1 MGLWFILTALDRG
14 VRPCNGTAHEVCANH
29 HHLSKTES
37 SLDMAAPADIAATLA
52 QALKAY
58 RDATATALPS
68 RVTNTMHVKLL
79 MQPTRPDPHPQ
90 QNRAN

>member
-1 MGLWFILTALDRG
+1 
-14 VRPCNGTAHEVCANH
+14 
-29 HHLSKTES
+29 
-37 SLDMAAPADIAATLA
+37 MAAPADIAATLA